1 MIVDAASGRPT
12 AQIAGVVVT
21 YQLVEIATG
30 KIVLQDTTSANV
42 DYDAPGPEQRFAV
55 QRAQR
60 DAEDRAVQTAAESI
74 RNRLA
79 SYFVAGTRELF
90 SMVAVKTA
98 DVDAFVARPNPAR
111 PVVLVF
117 GPDAGLVSERVNAIV
132 KASVDDI
139 NDPFALARL
148 EGDAV
153 AAEPTRL
160 VEEAQTMP
168 LFGGRRAVWV
178 KAGSRNIAPAV
189 EALLGAPLAEC
200 RVVIEAGDLRRNAP
214 LRALCERAKNAV
226 ALPCYADSER
236 DRARLIDDEMRAA
249 GLSLDPEARALLI
262 PLLGGDRAASR
273 NEIRKLALYA
283 RGRGQ
288 VGVEDVTAVVS
299 DASALALED
308 IVDAA
313 FAGRPAEL
321 EAQLAK
327 ARTAG
332 ASAGSLLFN
341 AQRQLAQLHK
351 WRIDNRGRFAVFAR
365 RGAAAA
371 AFPPEGAG
379 RSGAENLERCAADD
393 HHGRACRRRAGIAP
407 PLGARRHHRR
417 ARAAGDRDARPAQRG
432 VTALT
437 PGD

>member
-1 MIVDAASGRPT
+1 
-12 AQIAGVVVT
+12 
-21 YQLVEIATG
+21 
-30 KIVLQDTTSANV
+30 
-42 DYDAPGPEQRFAV
+42 
-55 QRAQR
+55 
-60 DAEDRAVQTAAESI
+60 
-74 RNRLA
+74 
-79 SYFVAGTRELF
+79 
-90 SMVAVKTA
+90 MVAVKA
-98 DVDAFVARPNPAR
+98 SDVDGFVACPVPAR

-148 EGDAV
+148 EGETLM
-153 AAEPTRL
+153 AEPTRL
-160 VEEAQTMP
+160 VEEALTMP

-214 LRALCERAKNAV
+214 LRALCERAKNAA
-226 ALPCYADSER
+226 ALPCYADNER

-249 GLSLDPEARALLI
+249 GLALTPEARALLI

-283 RGRGQ
+283 HGRGQ

-308 IVDAA
+308 IVDTA
-313 FAGRPAEL
+313 FAGRPTEL

-327 ARTAG
+327 ARMAG
-332 ASAGSLLFN
+332 ATAASLLFN

-351 WRIDNRGRFAVFAR
+351 WRTAIEDGSPFSLDHVQPPLHFRRKAPVETALKAWSAARLATAMAELAEAV
-365 RGAAAA
+365 
-371 AFPPEGAG
+371 
-379 RSGAENLERCAADD
+379 LES
-393 HHGRACRRRAGIAP
+393 RRRSALADTIAERA
-407 PLGARRHHRR
+407 LLAIATQGRRN
-417 ARAAGDRDARPAQRG
+417 AA
-432 VTALT
+432 
-437 PGD
+437 